1 MGWWCFVLVAWRD
14 VSDVGWLGG
23 CYGGADGC
31 GAEGW
36 GDWWWGGGVG
46 EGGCGGFLLGFSFW
60 RNVPFLGFVS
70 LSIE

>member
-1 MGWWCFVLVAWRD
+1 MW
-14 VSDVGWLGG
+14 VGWEGAMEVRMAAGLRGG
-23 CYGGADGC
+23 EIGG
-31 GAEGW
+31 
-36 GDWWWGGGVG
+36 GGGVG